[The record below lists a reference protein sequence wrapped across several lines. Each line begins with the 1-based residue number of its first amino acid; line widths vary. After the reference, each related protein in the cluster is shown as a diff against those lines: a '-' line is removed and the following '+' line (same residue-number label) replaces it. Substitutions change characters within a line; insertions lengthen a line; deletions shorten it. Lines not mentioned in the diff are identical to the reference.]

1 MTRIITD
8 DVIEGR
14 LDMESMVDALETM
27 FLEMGRA
34 RAITDSREDLICPVD
49 DPPEG
54 AVDPVYYTLKSMGG
68 VIPAF
73 DIGAIR
79 INSDVLHW
87 PQKGSG
93 RVREQ
98 LPAADG
104 RYTGLVLL
112 FSTETGEP
120 LAIYPDDIVQSY
132 RVGAT
137 SAIGAK
143 YLAREDSTTLGIL
156 GAGWQARAHLRAHAE
171 VWDLDR
177 VRVYSP
183 TPESR
188 EEYVR
193 EMAEEFDFEITAVE
207 EPRTVFEGT
216 DIVQTTTNALSP
228 VFDADW
234 IEPGQHLGVI
244 HHWEAPHEIYDP
256 EAWEAFAQSWSH
268 ITQVEE
274 IGHANHRDIYTKN
287 INSYVVEGDEP
298 VPKLAQLPE
307 EPLCDWSQVPGI
319 ATVMTDDD
327 LGRTTD
333 EGKTFFYNQGMG
345 IQFAAAGK
353 VVYDLAESEDLG
365 HVLPDGMLTQ
375 ENPG

>member
-8 DVIEGR
+8 DVIEDR
-14 LDMESMVDALETM
+14 LSMDAMVDALETM
-27 FLEMGRA
+27 FREMGQE

-49 DPPEG
+49 DPPEE
-54 AVDPVYYTLKSMGG
+54 AVDPVYYALKSMGG

-73 DIGAIR
+73 DVGAIR

-87 PQKGSG
+87 PQREEGHI
-93 RVREQ
+93 REQ

-104 RYTGLVLL
+104 DYTGLVLL

-143 YLAREDSTTLGIL
+143 YLAREDSSDLGL
-156 GAGWQARAHLRAHAE
+156 VGAGWQARAHLRAHAE

-183 TPESR
+183 TPSSR
-188 EEYVR
+188 EEYAA
-193 EMAEEFDFEITAVE
+193 EMREEFDFEIIAVDD
-207 EPRTVFEGT
+207 PQTVFEGA
-216 DIVQTTTNALSP
+216 DIVQTATNSLSP
-228 VFDADW
+228 VFEPEW
-234 IEPGQHLGVI
+234 VEPGQHLGVI
-244 HHWEAPHEIYDP
+244 HHWEAPHELYDP
-256 EAWEAFAQSWSH
+256 EEWDALAQSWSA
-268 ITQVEE
+268 ITQLEE
-274 IGHANHRDIYTKN
+274 TGHANPREIATKN
-287 INSYVVEGDEP
+287 INSYVVEGEQP
-298 VPKLAQLPE
+298 VPKLEELPD
-307 EPLCDWSQVPGI
+307 EPFADWSEIPGI

-327 LGRTTD
+327 RGRAVD
-333 EGKTFFYNQGMG
+333 ADRTFFYNQGMG

-353 VVYDLAESEDLG
+353 VVYDIAEEADLG
-365 HVLPDGMLTQ
+365 QKLPTSMLTQ
-375 ENPG
+375 EHPG